1 MNDVLLLGAICIG
14 LAAYCLH
21 LRLEN
26 RRLYLAGQ
34 YVTMLLCKQIQG
46 DESQEGLKA
55 VRDMIKQA
63 EGTK

>member
-34 YVTMLLCKQIQG
+34 YVTMLLCKQVQG
-46 DESQEGLKA
+46 DDSPALERM
-55 VRDMIKQA
+55 RDMIKQSQGA
-63 EGTK
+63 K